1 MDFRE
6 ILLIASKAQGVNN
19 VPKRYSLAVGPPKKD
34 PKVKGVQSAAVQ
46 AFLRRK
52 EEELRRKALEEK
64 RRKEELVKKRIELKH
79 DKKARAMAKRT
90 KDNFHGYNG
99 IPVEEK
105 SKKRQAMQSHTSQGA
120 DQEYE
125 MEEEDE
131 FLEYN
136 QAESEQE
143 YEEEQEPPKS

>member
-1 MDFRE
+1 MCCFVFF
-6 ILLIASKAQGVNN
+6 S
-19 VPKRYSLAVGPPKKD
+19 
-34 PKVKGVQSAAVQ
+34 
-46 AFLRRK
+46 LRR
-52 EEELRRKALEEK
+52 EEEK
-64 RRKEELVKKRIELKH
+64 RRTSEKRIELKH

-105 SKKRQAMQSHTSQGA
+105 SKKRQAMRSHTSQGA

-143 YEEEQEPPKS
+143 